1 MLADGD
7 TLDGNE
13 VGPLE
18 GVSNLVAARP
28 GTPKQELGA
37 IRVVG
42 GRYEAIYVVGV
53 PKC

>member
-1 MLADGD
+1 M
-7 TLDGNE
+7 

-18 GVSNLVAARP
+18 GVSNLAAAKP
-28 GTPKQELGA
+28 GTLKQELGA
-37 IRVVG
+37 IHVGG